1 VTDANRARQSSKRSR
16 GGGNAA
22 TDLRPNGS
30 AQLERR
36 RSAERRGL
44 RAEWLAALWLM
55 LRGYRVLARRVRTP
69 AGEVDLVVRR
79 GSVVVA
85 VEVKARATLDAALD
99 SVSSRQR
106 HRVAL
111 GLESFLAR
119 RPELAG
125 LDRRFDLVAVQP
137 WRLPVHL
144 ADVWRPRR

>member
-1 VTDANRARQSSKRSR
+1 MTDANRARQSSKRSR

-69 AGEVDLVVRR
+69 AGEVDLVARR
-79 GSVVVA
+79 GSAVIA
-85 VEVKARATLDAALD
+85 VEVKARVNLDTAVN
-99 SVSSRQR
+99 SVSLRQR
-106 HRVAL
+106 YRVAR
-111 GLESFLAR
+111 GLESFLQR
-119 RPELAG
+119 RPDLLG
-125 LDRRFDLVAVQP
+125 LDRRFYLVAVRP
-137 WRLPVHL
+137 WRIPTHL
-144 ADVWRPRR
+144 VDVWRPPR

>member
-1 VTDANRARQSSKRSR
+1 
-16 GGGNAA
+16 
-22 TDLRPNGS
+22 
-30 AQLERR
+30 
-36 RSAERRGL
+36 
-44 RAEWLAALWLM
+44 M

-125 LDRRFDLVAVQP
+125 LNRRFDLVAVP
-137 WRLPVHL
+137 IPPSFREGVEAAIEHLPSITLV
-144 ADVWRPRR
+144 AQAG

>member
-1 VTDANRARQSSKRSR
+1 MTDANRARRSSKRGR

-22 TDLRPNGS
+22 TDPLADGSGQLR
-30 AQLERR
+30 RR

-44 RAEWLAALWLM
+44 RAEWLAALWLT

-79 GSVVVA
+79 GTTVIA
-85 VEVKARATLDAALD
+85 VEVKARATLGAAVD

-106 HRVAL
+106 QRVAL
-111 GLESFLAR
+111 GLESFLSG
-119 RPELAG
+119 RPELAR
-125 LDRRFDLVAVQP
+125 LDRRFDLVAIQP

-144 ADVWRPRR
+144 VDIWRPRR